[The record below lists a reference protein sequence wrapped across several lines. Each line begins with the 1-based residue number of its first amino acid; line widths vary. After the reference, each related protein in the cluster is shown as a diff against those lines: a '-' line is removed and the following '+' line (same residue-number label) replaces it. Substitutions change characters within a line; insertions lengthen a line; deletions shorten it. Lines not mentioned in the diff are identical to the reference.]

1 MYPAYEGK
9 KKINGG
15 SVARIVIWSVVLVIL
30 VGVFVGALFMDGQ
43 WSVSGIS
50 VGRYHYDDDGYSV
63 GSGSTREMVT
73 SLSADW
79 PAGEISIVPSDTDE
93 VVITEEFDGNDNLRV
108 RWRVKNGV
116 LEIKFRSPVNFG
128 NTSAPSKKLTI
139 AIPEEMLSAMRNV
152 DLELVSADLSIVGM
166 SANEVDI
173 MVVSG
178 KVDVQCG
185 IIDSLDVETVD
196 GNVKVSGSVR
206 EADFEGVSAN
216 LDLHLDDRAAE
227 VNLDTVSGDLT
238 VYLPETVSGF
248 AVEMD
253 SVSGSV
259 AVEGF
264 ENVMKAK
271 KECRYGDGRVEIGVD
286 AVSGDVKICKTPI
299 EA

>member
-1 MYPAYEGK
+1 MYPEYEQK
-9 KKINGG
+9 KKVNGG

-30 VGVFVGALFMDGQ
+30 VGVFVGALLMDGQ

-93 VVITEEFDGNDNLRV
+93 VVITEEFDGDEDLRL
-108 RWRVKNGV
+108 RWCVENGV
-116 LEIKFRSPVNFG
+116 LQIKYRSPVKFG

-139 AIPEEMLSAMRNV
+139 AIPEDMLTSMSDV
-152 DLELVSADLSIVGM
+152 ELELVSADLSIEGM
-166 SANEVDI
+166 SAHDVDI
-173 MVVSG
+173 MIVSG
-178 KVDVQCG
+178 TVDVQCG
-185 IIDSLDVETVD
+185 VIDSLNVETVD

-216 LDLHLDDRAAE
+216 LDLYLDDRAAE
-227 VNLDTVSGDLT
+227 VSLDTVSGDLT
-238 VYLPETVSGF
+238 VFLPETVSGF
-248 AVEMD
+248 EVEMD
-253 SVSGSV
+253 SVGGSV

-264 ENVMKAK
+264 ENVMKTK

-286 AVSGDVKICKTPI
+286 AVSGDVKICKIPT

>member
-1 MYPAYEGK
+1 MYPEYEQK
-9 KKINGG
+9 KKVNGG

-30 VGVFVGALFMDGQ
+30 VGVLVFGLLFNGE
-43 WSVSGIS
+43 WSLQGIS

-63 GSGSTREMVT
+63 GSVSTREIVT
-73 SLSADW
+73 DMEVFW

-93 VVITEEFDGNDNLRV
+93 VVITEEFDGDDDLRL
-108 RWRVKNGV
+108 RWCVENGV
-116 LEIKFRSPVNFG
+116 LQIKYRSPVKFG

-139 AIPEEMLSAMRNV
+139 AIPEEMLSSMRNV

-173 MVVSG
+173 VTVSG
-178 KVDVQCG
+178 TVDVQCG
-185 IIDSLDVETVD
+185 VIDSLNVETVD

-216 LDLHLDDRAAE
+216 LYLYLDDRAAE
-227 VNLDTVSGDLT
+227 VSLDTVSGDLT
-238 VYLPETVSGF
+238 VFLPETVSGF
-248 AVEMD
+248 EVEMD
-253 SVSGSV
+253 SVGGSV

-264 ENVMKAK
+264 ENVMKTK

-286 AVSGDVKICKTPI
+286 AVSGDVKICKIPT